1 MYTIVLLL
9 LAVFTLY
16 TGIWSFVRWDA
27 SWLRDLNV
35 LPAKILII
43 FLAVIFLCAAFLL
56 IYDSLQ
62 RLENRRLKHLSYIC
76 ILLIFLGQL
85 VFLALIQ
92 PSLRY
97 DPLKTFDM
105 AVEMLNTH
113 TISGTYETGYFARYT
128 NNYPITILTYW
139 LLLLF
144 SRCGMPESFFM
155 PAVQILNILCTTGSV
170 WLGYL
175 IFRELK
181 NRRAGVLYLI
191 ICVLCPLSYV
201 WAGYYYTA
209 TLSMPC
215 LMGILYLYLQ
225 FSKTRTP
232 SGRILLG
239 AALGLV
245 LVLGYK
251 LRATAMI
258 AMIAVVLLT
267 GMRLAARLTARKA
280 HTECIS
286 ILKPYLLPGAA
297 FLLAAA
303 LSLGFWSAA
312 VDRYVKFDYK
322 NTGFPAIHWVM
333 MGARWDGAFDQTD
346 EIFTSGFE
354 TKEEK
359 TAADKEVLLE
369 RIQEAGPAGL
379 IALTGRKLLNTWAD
393 GTDSY
398 LAENSSASYSRIYD
412 YLLGNKSGCLTVYSQ
427 AFRVLEMLAA
437 GLAAVFGCIALKR
450 RKSVPESFLIQLT
463 FLGTMAFHVLWETNP
478 LYSIGFTFLGLIL
491 LADAMIQLAES
502 PFKNHIFQNGWMVCS
517 ASFPFLLLLLYLG
530 KIQLVDTPIEERN
543 YCVNQY
549 QYAGGYDGYVK
560 DYDQTY
566 VQTFTTDRPFN
577 RIAVQ
582 AINTVGEYNQSAF
595 LVKLTDEHGQVLYD
609 NDRFLSGMVVKNTPY
624 EFVLDPITPNGPSVY
639 TLEITPGYIK
649 GEDSLEFLS
658 YNTGNCDM
666 YSGGQLTVGGEIQ
679 EKGDL
684 AFSVYEYQ
692 VTTYFNIKVYLLLC
706 AGILLISGGIT
717 FGMWRRRP

>member
-209 TLSMPC
+209 TLS
-215 LMGILYLYLQ
+215 IDRK
-225 FSKTRTP
+225 STR
-232 SGRILLG
+232 L
-239 AALGLV
+239 
-245 LVLGYK
+245 
-251 LRATAMI
+251 
-258 AMIAVVLLT
+258 
-267 GMRLAARLTARKA
+267 
-280 HTECIS
+280 
-286 ILKPYLLPGAA
+286 
-297 FLLAAA
+297 
-303 LSLGFWSAA
+303 
-312 VDRYVKFDYK
+312 
-322 NTGFPAIHWVM
+322 
-333 MGARWDGAFDQTD
+333 
-346 EIFTSGFE
+346 
-354 TKEEK
+354 
-359 TAADKEVLLE
+359 
-369 RIQEAGPAGL
+369 
-379 IALTGRKLLNTWAD
+379 
-393 GTDSY
+393 
-398 LAENSSASYSRIYD
+398 NSSH
-412 YLLGNKSGCLTVYSQ
+412 
-427 AFRVLEMLAA
+427 
-437 GLAAVFGCIALKR
+437 
-450 RKSVPESFLIQLT
+450 P
-463 FLGTMAFHVLWETNP
+463 
-478 LYSIGFTFLGLIL
+478 
-491 LADAMIQLAES
+491 
-502 PFKNHIFQNGWMVCS
+502 
-517 ASFPFLLLLLYLG
+517 
-530 KIQLVDTPIEERN
+530 
-543 YCVNQY
+543 
-549 QYAGGYDGYVK
+549 
-560 DYDQTY
+560 
-566 VQTFTTDRPFN
+566 
-577 RIAVQ
+577 
-582 AINTVGEYNQSAF
+582 
-595 LVKLTDEHGQVLYD
+595 
-609 NDRFLSGMVVKNTPY
+609 
-624 EFVLDPITPNGPSVY
+624 
-639 TLEITPGYIK
+639 
-649 GEDSLEFLS
+649 
-658 YNTGNCDM
+658 
-666 YSGGQLTVGGEIQ
+666 
-679 EKGDL
+679 
-684 AFSVYEYQ
+684 
-692 VTTYFNIKVYLLLC
+692 
-706 AGILLISGGIT
+706 
-717 FGMWRRRP
+717 